1 MRVTFSFREGVT
13 LLSLPTQTIIR
24 RAWHLCAQGAL
35 LGATASL
42 VFAAQTGAPAVAFDQ
57 NVGAF
62 VKKNCAGCH
71 NEKLKTAGLA
81 LTSYHDTTSLLRDRA
96 VWEKAVARIRA
107 GEMPPKGLPRPNPE
121 EIATTT
127 AWIEAQFAAADE
139 HPDPGHLTAHRL
151 NRTEYNNT
159 VHDLLG
165 VRFKPAADFPADD
178 SGFGFDN
185 IGDALSVSPV
195 LVEKYLAA
203 AKKIAISAIPLAI
216 TAPKPTRQRFSPE
229 HGRNEERLEL
239 EYAFDLPAEGDYD
252 LQATVSGRKEAFHID
267 LSLDGKPVQSSDVVI
282 SKDKPRLY
290 QIHVHVPY
298 GEHVLK
304 AELTPR
310 EPTPEEVAVSEQ
322 LKAAEE
328 KAIARQIAR
337 NPKDEAQIR
346 LQHALGNVATYVD
359 QLEIQGPFNSL
370 PAPLPESYHRIFIC
384 GHAIGQHNAK
394 CARTDLGALAQLA
407 FRRPVSTA
415 EVARYTALVS
425 RAQASGLSFEQAM
438 RVGVEAIL
446 VSPNFLYRIERDP
459 NPNGMRAHPVNDFEL
474 ASRLSYFLWSSMPDE
489 ELLRLA
495 GEHKLSQPDV
505 LHAQVRR
512 MLADSKAE
520 ALVDNFAGQ
529 WLELRNLDSITPDPD
544 QFPEFDNQLRQ
555 AMRTE
560 TEMFFSSV
568 VHDDRSILDFI
579 DGKYTFLNER
589 LAKFY
594 GIPDVKGKEF
604 RRVELD
610 GTERSG
616 VLTQAS
622 VLTVTS
628 YPTRTSPVL
637 RGKWILENILNM
649 PPRPPPPGVGSIDA
663 QGGVVK
669 GTMRHQM
676 EAHRANPTCAA
687 CHMRMDPLGF
697 AFENYDAV
705 GHWRTHEGTF
715 PVDATGVLP
724 EGKKFNGAAEL
735 KTILASASDTFS
747 ECLTEKLM
755 IYALGRGLEGY
766 DRAATK
772 RIVAGLAANDYR
784 FSSLINGIVDSVP
797 FRMGRGDGGN
807 TE

>member
-1 MRVTFSFREGVT
+1 MRRAARLCT
-13 LLSLPTQTIIR
+13 LLGIAVGL
-24 RAWHLCAQGAL
+24 AL
-35 LGATASL
+35 
-42 VFAAQTGAPAVAFDQ
+42 AAQADTSSAAFEQ
-57 NVGAF
+57 NVTAF

-71 NEKLKTAGLA
+71 NEQLKTAGLA
-81 LTSYHDTTSLLRDRA
+81 LTSYHDTASLLRDRPI
-96 VWEKAVARIRA
+96 WEKAVARIRA
-107 GEMPPKGLPRPNPE
+107 GEMPPKGLPRPKAE
-121 EIATTT
+121 DIATTT

-159 VHDLLG
+159 VRDLLA

-195 LVEKYLAA
+195 LMEKYLGA
-203 AKKIAISAIPLAI
+203 AKKIAITAIPLAI
-216 TAPKPTRQRFSPE
+216 TAPKPTRERFSPE

-239 EYAFDLPAEGDYD
+239 EHSFDLPAEGDYD
-252 LQATVSGRKEAFHID
+252 LQAAVSGRKEAFHID
-267 LSLDGKPVQSSDVVI
+267 LTLDGKPIQSSDVLI
-282 SKDKPRLY
+282 SKDKPRAYEIRL
-290 QIHVHVPY
+290 HVPY
-298 GEHVLK
+298 GEHTLE
-304 AELTPR
+304 ATLTPR
-310 EPTPEEVAVSEQ
+310 EPSPEEVSISEQ

-328 KAIARQIAR
+328 KAMARQIAR

-346 LQHALGNVATYVD
+346 LQHALGNVPTYVD
-359 QLEIQGPFNSL
+359 QLEVRGPFNAL
-370 PAPLPESYHRIFIC
+370 PAPLPDSYHRIFIC
-384 GHAIGQHNAK
+384 GHPIGQHTAR
-394 CARTDLGALAQLA
+394 CARTDLGALARLA
-407 FRRPVSTA
+407 FRRPVTNA

-446 VSPNFLYRIERDP
+446 VSPNFLYRLERDP
-459 NPNGMRAHPVNDFEL
+459 NPNGNTAHPVSDFEL

-489 ELLRLA
+489 ELLRVA
-495 GEHKLSQPDV
+495 GEHKLSQPEV

-512 MLADSKAE
+512 LLADPKAE

-529 WLELRNLDSITPDPD
+529 WLELRNLDSIQPDPD
-544 QFPEFDNQLRQ
+544 QFPEFDNQLRK
-555 AMRTE
+555 AMATE
-560 TEMFFSSV
+560 TQMFFSSV

-594 GIPDVKGKEF
+594 GIPGIKGKEF
-604 RRVELD
+604 RRVDLD
-610 GTERSG
+610 GSERSG

-637 RGKWILENILNM
+637 RGKWILENVLNM
-649 PPRPPPPGVGSIDA
+649 PPPPPPPGVGSIDA

-676 EAHRANPTCAA
+676 EEHRANPMCAS

-705 GHWRTHEGTF
+705 GHWRTKEGTF
-715 PVDATGVLP
+715 LVDATGALP

-735 KTILASASDTFS
+735 KTILASSSDTFA

-766 DRAATK
+766 DRVATK
-772 RIVAGLAANDYR
+772 KIVAGLAANDYR